1 MKAPSP
7 LGAAIEAAI
16 DRDIRFRRHRGPVQK
31 MYYYETVAGRVFAFQ
46 RDTVTVVNLWLPE
59 DEAVRL
65 AAEKEGLVVIR
76 SVPFPDPTKPELYG
90 RISSLETISELR
102 DAPLY
107 RIAVTSAGQAIAVV
121 GALA

>member
-1 MKAPSP
+1 M
-7 LGAAIEAAI
+7 
-16 DRDIRFRRHRGPVQK
+16 
-31 MYYYETVAGRVFAFQ
+31 FAFQ
-46 RDTVTVVNLWLPE
+46 RDTVTMINLWLPE

-65 AAEKEGLVVIR
+65 VAEKEGLIVTR

-102 DAPLY
+102 DVPLY

>member
-7 LGAAIEAAI
+7 LGAAIEAAV
-16 DRDIRFRRHRGPVQK
+16 DRDIRFRRHREPVQK
-31 MYYYETVAGRVFAFQ
+31 MCYYQTVGGRVFAFQ
-46 RDTVTVVNLWLPE
+46 RDTVTMINLWLPE

-65 AAEKEGLVVIR
+65 VAEKEGLIVTR

-102 DAPLY
+102 DVPLY